1 MEARSSL
8 LLLGYRKR
16 RPFAQL
22 RPQVKALC
30 RARALKRWSAL
41 VTQTKSRIGF
51 KCGMRN
57 RLGGANWCTFVK
69 YAENYYKEAFVRAL
83 TPETGELCC
92 NGKVD
97 GTPCPKEVSIDLHTI
112 EHTELGKIL
121 PGLHMDHTYDVGHI
135 CNVWSRALPREPPT
149 CDDGICG
156 EIVAHLLFGT
166 EDHVL
171 KECTTRTVWH
181 RQLVVRCGNTT
192 ASNQHAGDFC
202 HDVSNAH
209 YGHILRVED
218 IAWPAEGSQKI
229 IT

>member
-1 MEARSSL
+1 M
-8 LLLGYRKR
+8 GK
-16 RPFAQL
+16 
-22 RPQVKALC
+22 
-30 RARALKRWSAL
+30 
-41 VTQTKSRIGF
+41 
-51 KCGMRN
+51 
-57 RLGGANWCTFVK
+57 
-69 YAENYYKEAFVRAL
+69 
-83 TPETGELCC
+83 LCC

-135 CNVWSRALPREPPT
+135 CNIWSRALPREPPT

-156 EIVAHLLFGT
+156 EIVAHLLF
-166 EDHVL
+166 
-171 KECTTRTVWH
+171 
-181 RQLVVRCGNTT
+181 
-192 ASNQHAGDFC
+192 GDFC

-229 IT
+229 IN